1 MFSLSKYVKEEI
13 KNKPLFETYTYFN
26 ALSNEIK
33 KVLYNNRYGMIK
45 NLLGQNSEVKV
56 LPYSDIDEAYRM
68 YSNGELVAII
78 LRYGA
83 EDLYM
88 TFPKGSYRNSD
99 STYILQDIKDME
111 EQFGTKMQLINPQS
125 LSSYKKLC
133 NSVALF
139 LSRNLNKPKKNI
151 VQRMSFQL
159 IMADK
164 EKQKIK
170 DKRIQQNNQTA
181 STVTVNN
188 ITTPSNSALTSYKNL
203 QARLEKYVESK
214 FLNYTDQSQLPTD
227 INKLIDKKFQFKLL
241 NNVFRLSS
249 TPSIDIE
256 DLLNKKIFPIIFANK
271 NRYNQTGDALKVP
284 YYIYFI
290 FYFENN
296 KFELYDIKASNDSWN
311 RNTDFIKSL
320 PSLSLFLARRKYRL
334 DSGIDE
340 DVNNDYEEAGQG
352 QFDNALNIEKE

>member
-26 ALSNEIK
+26 ALSNEVK
-33 KVLYNNRYGMIK
+33 KVLYGNRYGMIK

-88 TFPKGSYRNSD
+88 TFPKGSYRNGD
-99 STYILQDIKDME
+99 STYKLQDITDME
-111 EQFGTKMQLINPQS
+111 QQFNAAMQSINPQS

-133 NSVALF
+133 NSVAVF
-139 LSRNLNKPKKNI
+139 LSKNLNKPKKNI

-164 EKQKIK
+164 EKRKIK

-188 ITTPSNSALTSYKNL
+188 VTTPSNSALTSYKNL

-241 NNVFRLSS
+241 NNVFNLSS
-249 TPSIDIE
+249 TPRIDIE
-256 DLLNKKIFPIIFANK
+256 DLLNKKIFSIIFANK

-284 YYIYFI
+284 YYIYFV
-290 FYFENN
+290 F
-296 KFELYDIKASNDSWN
+296 
-311 RNTDFIKSL
+311 
-320 PSLSLFLARRKYRL
+320 
-334 DSGIDE
+334 
-340 DVNNDYEEAGQG
+340 
-352 QFDNALNIEKE
+352 